1 MELVWTLALIS
12 YVSAIPNVQYV
23 GRFPEEATCLK
34 AAAVSL
40 PVGSAN
46 IKAVC
51 VQVYQQT
58 AAAAAPV
65 RK

>member
-12 YVSAIPNVQYV
+12 YMSTLPNIQYV

-40 PVGSAN
+40 PLGSAS

-51 VQVYQQT
+51 VQTYQQT
-58 AAAAAPV
+58 AAPAAPT
-65 RK
+65 KK